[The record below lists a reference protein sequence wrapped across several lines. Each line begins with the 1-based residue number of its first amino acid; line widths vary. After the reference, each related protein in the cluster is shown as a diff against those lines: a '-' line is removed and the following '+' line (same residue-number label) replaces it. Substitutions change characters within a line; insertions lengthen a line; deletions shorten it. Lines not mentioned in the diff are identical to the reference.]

1 MAASIGAASPC
12 RFTRRL
18 AGRYCLLVRD
28 RVWPAS
34 TRRQAADNETDLS
47 SIDPD
52 VGQHS
57 VVEALEVANRQ
68 SAVVPS
74 PKPPERF
81 QDPAE
86 D

>member
-1 MAASIGAASPC
+1 LP
-12 RFTRRL
+12 
-18 AGRYCLLVRD
+18 VRD

-34 TRRQAADNETDLS
+34 ARRQAVDHETDLS
-47 SIDPD
+47 SIEPD
-52 VGQHS
+52 VGQQT

-68 SAVVPS
+68 SAVAPG

-81 QDPAE
+81 QDRAE

>member
-1 MAASIGAASPC
+1 LP
-12 RFTRRL
+12 
-18 AGRYCLLVRD
+18 VRD

-34 TRRQAADNETDLS
+34 ARRQAVDHDADLS
-47 SIDPD
+47 SFEPD
-52 VGQHS
+52 VGQQT

-68 SAVVPS
+68 SAVAPG

-81 QDPAE
+81 QDRAE